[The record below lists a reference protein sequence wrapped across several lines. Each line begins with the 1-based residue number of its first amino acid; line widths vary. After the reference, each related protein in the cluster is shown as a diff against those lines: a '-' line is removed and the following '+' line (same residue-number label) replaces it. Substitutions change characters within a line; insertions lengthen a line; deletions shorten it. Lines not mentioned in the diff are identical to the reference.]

1 MLFESFIKVY
11 RRSRE
16 VKLRVRTVTVQK
28 CLFNSATITRVLKT
42 GIKMRQFSIIKKYFN
57 KKSDFYNLH
66 ETRVADLRHGV
77 PSDWGLAALLIGGL
91 LFGLILGTGTIEN
104 GLVWTET
111 PPRAHLKIEFF
122 PG

>member
-1 MLFESFIKVY
+1 M
-11 RRSRE
+11 
-16 VKLRVRTVTVQK
+16 
-28 CLFNSATITRVLKT
+28 
-42 GIKMRQFSIIKKYFN
+42 
-57 KKSDFYNLH
+57 
-66 ETRVADLRHGV
+66 ADLRHGV